1 MGNVD
6 IQIEK
11 RSFRIMTID
20 NFEDYELYFLVH
32 RVVTMCKAG
41 GYGQTHIPKSLV
53 HLKSDVSYPVFTSYC
68 VC

>member
-53 HLKSDVSYPVFTSYC
+53 HLN
-68 VC
+68 